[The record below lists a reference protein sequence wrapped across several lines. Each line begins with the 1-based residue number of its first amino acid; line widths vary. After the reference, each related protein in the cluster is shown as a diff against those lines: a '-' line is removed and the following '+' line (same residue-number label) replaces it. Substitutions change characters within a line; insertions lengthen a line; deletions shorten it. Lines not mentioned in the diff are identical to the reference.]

1 MKNTRPQ
8 RQGGGMS
15 TERSQNVQ
23 DAFLNHV
30 RKNKISVVIFLVNGV
45 QLQGMIT
52 GFDSFSLL
60 LKRDSRTQLIYKHAV
75 STVMPQSPVSLDRP
89 RTDAGPDDH
98 EEPAVHSE
106 QGAT

>member
-1 MKNTRPQ
+1 
-8 RQGGGMS
+8 MS
-15 TERSQNVQ
+15 SEKSQNVQ

-45 QLQGMIT
+45 QLQGMIA

-75 STVMPQSPVSLDRP
+75 STVMPQSPVFLDRSRSGDKP
-89 RTDAGPDDH
+89 ADH
-98 EEPAVHSE
+98 EGEPANRSD
-106 QGAT
+106 ARTAAI